1 MFANS
6 HGTDRRGFE
15 CVCVCQDARV
25 HCSSSRSPQR
35 GRKWACACG
44 PVKPSLSSALAPLPR
59 SASRCGLSGF
69 FSCGLK
75 SASCLCTVSSSLFS
89 SPFSFAVLSSLFM
102 QLIRLMNQYKH
113 KVHFMREIFTGD
125 IKPHITTAQME
136 QKHMTDRPCSGKKEK
151 SMSTVYIKQL
161 LIPTITV
168 SFCLLLSTC
177 VPAAIKDPG
186 GSNQGITRMGESEFM
201 FKTLNIYLCMFVCIG
216 ERKLGDVLR
225 IHFNF

>member
-6 HGTDRRGFE
+6 HGTDRRGSE

-136 QKHMTDRPCSGKKEK
+136 QKHMTDRPCSGKKL
-151 SMSTVYIKQL
+151 SISN
-161 LIPTITV
+161 
-168 SFCLLLSTC
+168 SFLYLLLLSLFVFSCPPVSQQQLRTL
-177 VPAAIKDPG
+177 VDPIK
-186 GSNQGITRMGESEFM
+186 ESHEWV
-201 FKTLNIYLCMFVCIG
+201 KVSLCS
-216 ERKLGDVLR
+216 KL
-225 IHFNF
+225 